1 MQGTTTIRIDDFDY
15 LDVGGVT
22 LSATL
27 YRPPGSGFPAVIDV
41 HGGRW
46 INNDRFNNREIAVHL
61 AQNGIAVLSID
72 FRMPPEAG
80 YPSSVHDIHYGV
92 RWLKLNAARFGIRSD
107 AIGGLGTSSGGHQL
121 LLTALIP
128 DGEPYGQH
136 KLKKAASPNIDASIP
151 FLIVGWPVSDP
162 VARFVYAE
170 QHRLTDLIDAHKQY
184 WKPLSLMGNGNPKK
198 ILETGAFTSLPSLLL
213 IQGKAD
219 ENFDYRM
226 NEAFVDA
233 YRRVGGSAD
242 LVLYDDE
249 PHAFM
254 TRNSRSAASQDALC
268 RICTFIHNQ
277 RT

>member
-1 MQGTTTIRIDDFDY
+1 MQSTTTIRIDDFDY
-15 LDVGGVT
+15 LNVGGVT

-27 YRPPGSGFPAVIDV
+27 YRPPGSGFPAVVDV

-80 YPSSVHDIHYGV
+80 YPGSVHDIHYGV
-92 RWLKLNAARFGIRSD
+92 RWLKLNAARFGIRPD

-128 DGEPYGQH
+128 DAKPYGQH
-136 KLKKAASPNIDASIP
+136 ELTQAKSPHIDAGIP

-162 VARFVYAE
+162 VARFAYAE
-170 QHRLTDLIDAHKQY
+170 QHRLNELIDAHKQY
-184 WKPLSLMGNGNPKK
+184 WKPLSLMENGNPTK
-198 ILETGAFTSLPSLLL
+198 ILETVAFTSLPSLLL

-242 LVLYDDE
+242 FVLYDDE

-268 RICTFIHNQ
+268 RICKFIHNQ